1 MDLSAI
7 SMWWVVL
14 PQRLMSM
21 RTGCPEATPA
31 WPLETIRE
39 APRRGVASPTAAGG
53 HSMVRG
59 CRLDSG
65 DWRARFQGSP
75 GDSAP
80 PTERRLRPCR
90 NTNLPPLQR
99 LCERHLFP
107 RRRIHESDDP
117 APPAGQRDDN
127 DGPGNNRYSV
137 THRAVLLA
145 ASVSPC
151 RSPPSSLRWISLPSC
166 PRILLDPANQCPQE
180 ALARTSSSKADQA
193 QRRRVASARQ

>member
-1 MDLSAI
+1 MEDQRLQQTGLQIASQSRQTAMDLSAI

-99 LCERHLFP
+99 LCERHLL
-107 RRRIHESDDP
+107 REDKSTRAMTRHLLRVS
-117 APPAGQRDDN
+117 AMTMTGQATID
-127 DGPGNNRYSV
+127 
-137 THRAVLLA
+137 TL
-145 ASVSPC
+145 
-151 RSPPSSLRWISLPSC
+151 
-166 PRILLDPANQCPQE
+166 
-180 ALARTSSSKADQA
+180 
-193 QRRRVASARQ
+193 